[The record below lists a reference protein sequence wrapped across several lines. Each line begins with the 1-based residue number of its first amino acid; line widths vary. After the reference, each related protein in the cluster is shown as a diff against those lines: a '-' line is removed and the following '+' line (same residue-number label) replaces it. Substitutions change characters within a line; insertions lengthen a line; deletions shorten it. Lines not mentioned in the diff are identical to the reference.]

1 MRTTPL
7 GLCASATLLR
17 NSPTQN
23 TPIKGEYRIDASQWC
38 KTWHIFRRVQRDRAT
53 CKKRV
58 SKGTTSPRGPLG
70 VTPAFRCRAHA
81 SERPGDAHHRPGH
94 RLHGRLYR
102 EACREVR
109 LSTQVEIHSRSG
121 DRSGGRTIEVGSGKL
136 IECSVEFL
144 RFDTIPSRP
153 PNKFLKYARSWSGRP
168 NFVTSR
174 RLPRPLPSY
183 ASRVRGMRPIFRRCR
198 LQT

>member
-70 VTPAFRCRAHA
+70 ATTAAIFVQHEVGQSIALVLSNRHILALDVAGFVEAFTECSDMARRGIG
-81 SERPGDAHHRPGH
+81 RPVSDKPNHRH
-94 RLHGRLYR
+94 RLL
-102 EACREVR
+102 
-109 LSTQVEIHSRSG
+109 
-121 DRSGGRTIEVGSGKL
+121 
-136 IECSVEFL
+136 L
-144 RFDTIPSRP
+144 R
-153 PNKFLKYARSWSGRP
+153 A
-168 NFVTSR
+168 
-174 RLPRPLPSY
+174 
-183 ASRVRGMRPIFRRCR
+183 
-198 LQT
+198 